1 MNKKKRAREAVEAIS
16 KNWRMMGLSI
26 SLKAH
31 VLEKHTCDFHDEWG
45 VGDKEE
51 SFIEQGHQIG
61 LKDDRRY
68 CGLKNFKKRT
78 ESTLKVRSIATHP
91 LVMEQRSKVLQQTKR
106 RKINN
111 DTNPVVKRGKKE
123 EVEIKK
129 EEKKVKRE
137 LYISNSKKET

>member
-1 MNKKKRAREAVEAIS
+1 M
-16 KNWRMMGLSI
+16 
-26 SLKAH
+26 
-31 VLEKHTCDFHDEWG
+31 LEKHTCDFHDEWG

-111 DTNPVVKRGKKE
+111 DTNQVVKRGKKE

-129 EEKKVKRE
+129 EEKRIKRE
-137 LYISNSKKET
+137 FYISNSKKEK